1 MYKMYN
7 ASRRINKSNK
17 YNLNIAEDM
26 LKAGRDNIEF
36 FFHSKTGHT
45 IIPGN
50 LSRGGTRAT
59 PAGVQL

>member
-26 LKAGRDNIEF
+26 LKAGRELI
-36 FFHSKTGHT
+36 FHSKTGHT
-45 IIPGN
+45 IIPGK
-50 LSRGGTRAT
+50 LSRGGTRASS
-59 PAGVQL
+59 AGVQF